1 MTTEPMS
8 EGENL
13 ELDPDPVTP
22 VIDIAA
28 GLFLAAMATTALL
41 WLIPN
46 YIVSGAGE
54 YDVGPAFFPKMSA
67 WIVLVLSLSL
77 VIIKAYA
84 LKIDAKTPPGSR
96 SGQSIVFEIIV
107 WSLIAVLALLGIAK
121 SGFVLTA
128 SLIIGMGAIACGY
141 RTWWLIAVL
150 AITFP
155 LIVNQLVWLFFT
167 VALP

>member
-1 MTTEPMS
+1 VTTEPVRD
-8 EGENL
+8 GENL
-13 ELDPDPVTP
+13 ELDPNPVTP

-28 GLFLAAMATTALL
+28 GLFLAAMAALALL

-46 YIVSGAGE
+46 YIVSAAGE

-77 VIIKAYA
+77 VIIKVYG
-84 LKIDAKTPPGSR
+84 LKTEAKTLPGGR
-96 SGQSIVFEIIV
+96 SGQSIVFEIII
-107 WSLIAVLALLGIAK
+107 WSLIAVLALLGITK

-128 SLIIGMGAIACGY
+128 SLIIGLGAIACGY
-141 RTWWLIAVL
+141 RTWWLIALL
-150 AITFP
+150 AVVIP
-155 LIVNQLVWLFFT
+155 LIINQLVWIIFT

>member
-1 MTTEPMS
+1 MS
-8 EGENL
+8 DVEKLEG
-13 ELDPDPVTP
+13 DHVTP

-28 GLFLAAMATTALL
+28 GLFLAAIAIAALL

-77 VIIKAYA
+77 VVIKAYG
-84 LKIDAKTPPGSR
+84 LKTIATTAIRGR
-96 SGQSIVFEIIV
+96 SGKSIVFEIIV
-107 WSLIAVLALLGIAK
+107 WGLVAALALLGITKA
-121 SGFVLTA
+121 GFVLTA
-128 SLIIGMGAIACGY
+128 ALIIGLGAIVSGY

-150 AITFP
+150 AVIFP
-155 LIVNQLVWLFFT
+155 LIINQLVWTFFT